1 MLVESNK
8 QRWRFEDKPVEL
20 KKIKPVIHPIINN
33 YNELLPEKKNSL
45 ETVVNKIKEYI
56 LNPKIYLFGSNIKG
70 NWNENSDY
78 DIIVISQP
86 SEEIK
91 NILKNYNYGF
101 KVDLFFW
108 KKDDDTF
115 KKIDITNKK

>member
-1 MLVESNK
+1 
-8 QRWRFEDKPVEL
+8 
-20 KKIKPVIHPIINN
+20 VIHPIINN